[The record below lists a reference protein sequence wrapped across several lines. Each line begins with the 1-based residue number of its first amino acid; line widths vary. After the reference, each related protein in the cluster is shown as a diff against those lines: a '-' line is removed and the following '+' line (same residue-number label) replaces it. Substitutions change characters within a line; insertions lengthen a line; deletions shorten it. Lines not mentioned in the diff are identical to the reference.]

1 MTQQEDLEWSA
12 RNARSDQLCG
22 RPLRALL
29 RARMSSVVALFLM
42 LATSS
47 ISWAQQD
54 SVPTFD
60 RLDSL
65 EARVQGCVTCHGQ
78 RGQGTHK
85 GYFPR
90 IAGKPAGYL
99 YNQLLAF
106 KNGTRHYSPMNYLV
120 AYLPEAY
127 LREIAEYFAKEQ
139 PPFAMQAVTPAEPDV
154 IARGQQL

>member
-1 MTQQEDLEWSA
+1 MSPAFGNFEMHCLAALRRAVSG
-12 RNARSDQLCG
+12 LLL
-22 RPLRALL
+22 PLLVTLPFSPA
-29 RARMSSVVALFLM
+29 S
-42 LATSS
+42 
-47 ISWAQQD
+47 AQQQD
-54 SVPTFD
+54 AVPTFD
-60 RLDSL
+60 QLDSIQ
-65 EARVQGCVTCHGQ
+65 ARVQGCVTCHGQ
-78 RGQGTHK
+78 RGQGTDN

-99 YNQLLAF
+99 YNQLVAF